1 MCTIRR
7 QRDVILASTRQ
18 REASIN
24 RTPCDLPLLRHGG
37 SAPAALLFRPRSILM
52 ALAGGQ
58 LVGEG
63 DFGFVWMVAVE
74 ARLRALVSFKLR
86 HIRHRQ
92 RRALDNACESPNP

>member
-1 MCTIRR
+1 
-7 QRDVILASTRQ
+7 
-18 REASIN
+18 
-24 RTPCDLPLLRHGG
+24 
-37 SAPAALLFRPRSILM
+37 M

>member
-1 MCTIRR
+1 
-7 QRDVILASTRQ
+7 
-18 REASIN
+18 
-24 RTPCDLPLLRHGG
+24 
-37 SAPAALLFRPRSILM
+37 M

-58 LVGEG
+58 LVGED

-92 RRALDNACESPNP
+92 RRALDKRL